1 MAQMMLTDRFNGWL
15 MSDGYAAYRHYD
27 KRFRCLAHL
36 YRKARSLAQST
47 DRENKRF
54 GDLTMNLL
62 QSIMSRIKQ
71 ARINNEFSIISDFRY
86 RLFIFKAHCLKYRK
100 SQSAKAQALAKE
112 FLNDWDAIFRIL
124 SYPEYPMTN
133 NEAERALRHWVI
145 VRRISL
151 GSQSQ
156 LGAEATAL
164 LASVIETSK
173 KRGEDVINAS
183 LEINNSVQMAA

>member
-1 MAQMMLTDRFNGWL
+1 MFSKAKPCWL
-15 MSDGYAAYRHYD
+15 
-27 KRFRCLAHL
+27 
-36 YRKARSLAQST
+36 
-47 DRENKRF
+47 
-54 GDLTMNLL
+54 
-62 QSIMSRIKQ
+62 
-71 ARINNEFSIISDFRY
+71 ISDFGY
-86 RLFIFKAHCLKYRK
+86 RLFIFKCHCLKYRK

-164 LASVIETSK
+164 LASFIETSK
-173 KRGEDVINAS
+173 KRGEDVITVIANAVKDCKSSNTS
-183 LEINNSVQMAA
+183 LKINSSVQMAA